1 MNTPE
6 VKAFIRENSALFW
19 YIPGDKKEDVS
30 HELLIETILNYGD
43 MDAVLKLFELLG
55 INYVARL
62 FFNSINLSERRKG
75 NYFEPTLN
83 YFSLLFKKHA
93 S

>member
-19 YIPGDKKEDVS
+19 YIPENKKEDVN
-30 HELLIETILNYGD
+30 HELLVETILNYGD
-43 MDAVLKLFELLG
+43 MNAVLKLFNLLG
-55 INYVARL
+55 INKVAEI
-62 FFNSINLSERRKG
+62 FNHSIHLSERRKG
-75 NYFEPTLN
+75 NYHELIIN
-83 YFSLLFKKHA
+83 YFSLLFKRYA